1 MSARTGPYW
10 AVAACGALLQRDLRA
25 VLRSRSQ
32 LYSSILFPLI
42 LLAVIGTGVS
52 EGLEPSRVRDGDYE
66 SFLVP
71 GVVAMTVL
79 FAATFSS
86 ASYYQDRDSG
96 LLRVLL
102 ASPHEPWVILGGKAL
117 AGVTLG
123 CLQALAVLGI
133 AAAIPGIELEWQY
146 GPVAGVALALVALVL
161 LALLLNGFAQLLA
174 TRIRTMQGFHLVMN
188 LLLFPLLL
196 FSGAFFPIDDLPAWL
211 QALAYANPIT
221 YAVDMLRVTVYADGT
236 EGLIG
241 APVDAAVLGA
251 LAIVLFAGSLRRQGS
266 YPW

>member
-1 MSARTGPYW
+1 MS
-10 AVAACGALLQRDLRA
+10 AVAACGALLQRDVRA

-42 LLAVIGTGVS
+42 ILAVLGTGVS
-52 EGLEPSRVRDGDYE
+52 AGLEPSTVPDGDYE

-79 FAATFSS
+79 FASTFSS
-86 ASYYQDRDSG
+86 ASYYQDRASG

-102 ASPHEPWVILGGKAL
+102 ASPHEPWVILSGKAL
-117 AGVTLG
+117 GGVTLG
-123 CLQALAVLGI
+123 CLQALAVLAI
-133 AAAIPGIELEWQY
+133 ATLIPGIELEWQY
-146 GPVAGVALALVALVL
+146 GPVAGIALALLALVL

-221 YAVDMLRVTVYADGT
+221 YAVDLLRVAVYADGT

-241 APVDAAVLGA
+241 APIDVAVLAA
-251 LAIVLFAGSLRRQGS
+251 LALVLFAGGLRRQQAHQ
-266 YPW
+266 W